1 MSEKYISLID
11 SIGDPPEPGGSLNS
25 ETGQAAPPPRSP
37 QRPWTIGIAM
47 AWLLIVATI
56 AVTQR
61 SHGLQQETAQPEAGN
76 DITIQLMGRYAVG
89 MKSVL
94 GDSLA
99 LEYFKP
105 QLEELLQQQSD
116 KPRNHLSLIPILG
129 ELGGREEALQELNR
143 IQADP
148 SNDSV
153 ARDVSLFQ
161 QLYRDGAASLSDGQR
176 EDIKKYG
183 WVGEL
188 ALSREMAPSDP
199 DRRAIVRSA
208 LKAFFAI
215 ILFTAIILAALAA
228 GLVLLIT
235 AITLGVKKRLRAQF
249 AVSRDPGQSLLEAFA
264 IYIFGFLALPIL
276 AGWLLPDYPFLPTLF
291 LLPAVAIALFWP
303 FFRGSRWSNILKSLG
318 WTRGR
323 GFFREA
329 GSGIVGYIAGLPLIA
344 VSVAL
349 VLAIS
354 RSTGTVPAHPIVN
367 EIQSD
372 PVVLILLLVL
382 AAIWAPVVEE
392 TFFRGA
398 LYGYLRRRWSWPI
411 ASAFTGLLFAV
422 IHPQGWIGVPALATI
437 GFILG
442 AIREW
447 RGSIIAPMTAHALN
461 NGTVLLLAIFVLT

>member
-1 MSEKYISLID
+1 MSDKYFSPID
-11 SIGDPPEPGGSLNS
+11 STGDSPDTNDPLNPENCHV
-25 ETGQAAPPPRSP
+25 APPRIPSR
-37 QRPWTIGIAM
+37 RPWTIGIAL
-47 AWLLIVATI
+47 AWLLIAATI

-61 SHGLQQETAQPEAGN
+61 SLSLQKETVQTDAAN
-76 DITIQLMGRYAVG
+76 DITIQLMGRYVIG

-94 GDSLA
+94 GDSMA

-116 KPRNHLSLIPILG
+116 KPRNHLSLIPILA
-129 ELGGREEALQELNR
+129 ELGGRDEALKELNR
-143 IQADP
+143 IQEDP
-148 SNDSV
+148 SNDSI

-161 QLYRDGAASLSDGQR
+161 QLYRDGAASLSDRQR

-183 WVGEL
+183 WIGEL
-188 ALSREMAPSDP
+188 ALSRDMVPSDP
-199 DRRAIVRSA
+199 VRLAIVRSA
-208 LKAFFAI
+208 LKAFFVI
-215 ILFTAIILAALAA
+215 ILFTGVILAALAA
-228 GLVLLIT
+228 GLILLIT
-235 AITLGVKKRLRAQF
+235 AIILRVKKRLPARF
-249 AVSRDPGQSLLEAFA
+249 TVSRDPGQSLLEAFA

-291 LLPAVAIALFWP
+291 LLPAVAIALLWP
-303 FFRGSRWSNILKSLG
+303 SFRGSGWSDILKSLG

-344 VSVAL
+344 LSVVL

-354 RSTGTVPAHPIVN
+354 RSTGTVPSHPIVN
-367 EIQSD
+367 EIQND
-372 PVVLILLLVL
+372 PIVLVLLLGL
-382 AAIWAPVVEE
+382 AAIWAPIVEE

-398 LYGYLRRRWSWPI
+398 LYGYLRQRWSWPI
-411 ASAFTGLLFAV
+411 ASVFTGLLFAV

-447 RGSIIAPMTAHALN
+447 RGSIIASMTAHALN
-461 NGTVLLLAIFVLT
+461 NSTVLLLAIFALT